1 MRNVSTGSWTIR
13 REYDSGEARKSVINR
28 GSRFDSASLA
38 ILKRIDDLE
47 SFIQTT
53 VVSAPSVP
61 VPDVF
66 PPISPFAPREDLE
79 ALLGK
84 R

>member
-28 GSRFDSASLA
+28 GSRLDSASLA

-61 VPDVF
+61 VGFLVVWWL
-66 PPISPFAPREDLE
+66 AVQLMK
-79 ALLGK
+79 LGS
-84 R
+84 